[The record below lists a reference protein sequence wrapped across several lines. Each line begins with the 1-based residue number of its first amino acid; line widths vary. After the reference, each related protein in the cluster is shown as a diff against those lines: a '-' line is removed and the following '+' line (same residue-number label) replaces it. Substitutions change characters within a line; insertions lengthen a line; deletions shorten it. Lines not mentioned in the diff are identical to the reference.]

1 MGSSEF
7 QIVRLSAKDAECPFF
22 GCVVLPILTGS
33 LFHFTSTVN
42 WGSPSN
48 IGPPSRPGPP
58 QGYGKPHGGPPP
70 GRPYSGPPP
79 SGGHGGPGGNYQ
91 GPPPGSGY
99 PPPGGSGYP
108 SRGDYNDDPIPP
120 MSDAESTYDSQQ
132 LPAKLPILA
141 PNGVVEIYNRVVDDL
156 IRKLEVDLTKKELD
170 PMSVVI
176 RPTPPGPVRVPG
188 YLQKRPFRRPGAAL
202 YRSNSPVQPPSGP
215 IPNMSAKKTNR
226 KRGRA
231 GVLPPETRFG
241 ESRPAADGES
251 TSLRGAGKIS
261 KGPLEVIDDDEKEI
275 LGKSKDVL
283 IQSD

>member
-1 MGSSEF
+1 
-7 QIVRLSAKDAECPFF
+7 
-22 GCVVLPILTGS
+22 
-33 LFHFTSTVN
+33 
-42 WGSPSN
+42 
-48 IGPPSRPGPP
+48 
-58 QGYGKPHGGPPP
+58 
-70 GRPYSGPPP
+70 
-79 SGGHGGPGGNYQ
+79 
-91 GPPPGSGY
+91 
-99 PPPGGSGYP
+99 
-108 SRGDYNDDPIPP
+108 

-283 IQSD
+283 IHSDWFWSINILNNGLTIYIITETTSAATTTTTTSSTTVAPKEEELPAISISTESSEEDTFMKPRSEEFFPEPEEEEEETQKDKKDVIETITINLRINLECIYTTDYAF